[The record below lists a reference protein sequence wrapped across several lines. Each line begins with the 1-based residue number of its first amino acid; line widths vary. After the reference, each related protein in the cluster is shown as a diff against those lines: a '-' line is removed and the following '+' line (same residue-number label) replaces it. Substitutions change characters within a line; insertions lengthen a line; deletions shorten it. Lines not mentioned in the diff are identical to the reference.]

1 MTRPGVERMPR
12 TAYPSPPVGTFTPLP
27 PHIQGAERRSE
38 GRTRLTALRRGLR
51 VLAVGGLAGA
61 AWLLIGAAAQA
72 ADRTDGPDGALL
84 GSIVGADADSP
95 ITGLPQVADQPLE
108 NPGPAHHERDLAGDI
123 LDAVVPVQHGEVSSS
138 PRGRH
143 RYPRPVGPG
152 SRGGWFRG
160 HPAGCDREPHDGS
173 PPAGDRARCRGPATG
188 RRGADRLA

>member
-1 MTRPGVERMPR
+1 M
-12 TAYPSPPVGTFTPLP
+12 
-27 PHIQGAERRSE
+27 
-38 GRTRLTALRRGLR
+38 R

-143 RYPRPVGPG
+143 RYPAQWVRDPVEGG
-152 SRGGWFRG
+152 SAAILPDAIANHTMAR
-160 HPAGCDREPHDGS
+160 HQPAIALDVEARRQDAEAPTVS
-173 PPAGDRARCRGPATG
+173 PD
-188 RRGADRLA
+188 